1 MRDRVKEN
9 VIEWI
14 ENDKFALCTFSQKKF
29 VNRVYKL
36 INKGVPG
43 VEILNKN
50 EDGSIL
56 ARVPLKHI
64 YLSNLSRNTAPQTGV
79 EG

>member
-43 VEILNKN
+43 V
-50 EDGSIL
+50 
-56 ARVPLKHI
+56 
-64 YLSNLSRNTAPQTGV
+64 
-79 EG
+79 